1 MPPAPFEISSL
12 HIVCGK
18 GAISR
23 CWENSSQKSVLIR
36 HPINRTSLETE
47 SHYTSCCLSAWQ
59 SSGELIN
66 CFVQINGAF
75 GTKYFSGAVQLE
87 CECIHLH
94 LPACMPQGCWHC
106 PTRYTLPG
114 VQSCFQRPLEHT
126 STSRF
131 GPVSMFH
138 TSH

>member
-75 GTKYFSGAVQLE
+75 GTKYFSRRCATRVRMHTSPPT
-87 CECIHLH
+87 CLH
-94 LPACMPQGCWHC
+94 APGLLALPHQVHTTWCTIMFSEAA
-106 PTRYTLPG
+106 
-114 VQSCFQRPLEHT
+114 EHT